1 MKFVSIIYLWK
12 FIFFLKLIQCEM
24 NTTMN
29 RFIPTII
36 IRPYPNLPL
45 TEQDMY
51 DLKNSMRKANE
62 MNDFVDDDDDDD
74 DDEDYSED
82 DDTGI
87 VEPLTTSMKSTT
99 LEVKYNSVKSSSSF
113 FTLKFINLLLLLLL
127 SLLIQ
132 TNI

>member
-74 DDEDYSED
+74 DEDYSED

-99 LEVKYNSVKSSSSF
+99 LKVKYNSVKSSSSF